1 MRVHSVSRQIRAQ
14 DGVLERSEDVITSV
28 SWSRRS
34 YSSKHSADQQ
44 PRAQFERVPYN
55 RERNKLRT
63 RLDNSELVWRTPAK
77 DEKLGEVKVPAPK
90 HWPVPCLQIGLLEV
104 WSKLHKSCSDAAP
117 TDHIIMMET
126 DLSSLRDIAGD
137 HAQPSSPLWM
147 WPQTPQAQQQAG
159 QSRFAS

>member
-1 MRVHSVSRQIRAQ
+1 MQLRVHSVSRQIRAQ

-77 DEKLGEVKVPAPK
+77 HEKLGEVKVPAPK

-104 WSKLHKSCSDAAP
+104 WSKLQV
-117 TDHIIMMET
+117 M
-126 DLSSLRDIAGD
+126 LRRSANRSHHYDGN
-137 HAQPSSPLWM
+137 
-147 WPQTPQAQQQAG
+147 
-159 QSRFAS
+159 